1 MHGENLWKFTETRPR
16 APRARHASILPRSKV
31 QYHGMHTAQPRPGT
45 ATPASARPARAAW
58 RWAPTYGRGGD
69 RPRRQ
74 GLRARGQQLGL
85 RGDHPRHGG
94 LGGATAARPGLVP
107 LRGSAHR
114 ARGVARAGQHAAHD
128 RPASGGGRGAGGRG
142 RGRRRAGAARAGR
155 GGRGGGGGDDG
166 RGQGGH
172 LRSGGAPAAAC
183 LAAHCGDEGDA

>member
-1 MHGENLWKFTETRPR
+1 MEIYGNP
-16 APRARHASILPRSKV
+16 
-31 QYHGMHTAQPRPGT
+31 
-45 ATPASARPARAAW
+45 PASAARPSCIDFAAVKSTVSRDAHRAAAPW
-58 RWAPTYGRGGD
+58 DCDTGLGAACPGCARRWAPTYGRGGD